1 MRETECDGNIRCED
15 WASASVTCW
24 KKHKLIILYPNPIAG
39 THLLANLIAKQSI
52 HFLVRLPIL
61 FPYRSMGKEIMAQ
74 RPNGTIAVSFVV
86 IVILFFRQKYRMKIH
101 RLQMLSDFYLLTGII
116 DTNSRPADPMFLH
129 GNLQGVEPRCQTSF
143 TTYEV

>member
-1 MRETECDGNIRCED
+1 MVLT
-15 WASASVTCW
+15 
-24 KKHKLIILYPNPIAG
+24 
-39 THLLANLIAKQSI
+39 
-52 HFLVRLPIL
+52 
-61 FPYRSMGKEIMAQ
+61 
-74 RPNGTIAVSFVV
+74 VSFVV

-143 TTYEV
+143 TTYESIAVLPRHSLYRQSVCNDI